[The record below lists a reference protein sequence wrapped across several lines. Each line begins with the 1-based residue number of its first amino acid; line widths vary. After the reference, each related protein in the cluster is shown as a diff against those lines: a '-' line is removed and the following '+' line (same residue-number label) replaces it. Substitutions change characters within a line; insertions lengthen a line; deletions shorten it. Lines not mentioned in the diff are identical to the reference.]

1 MGLNGEAGL
10 SLEWGAELRESKESG
25 LNRESP
31 ERQLA
36 GSTEVAESS
45 PEWRQPPFLLA
56 SEAPQEEDETAAL
69 LSAAARKGC
78 YDVAQQLLSQGT
90 GAINSQDATGRT
102 PLFWATEYRHERLVE
117 LLLSHG
123 ADPDVRDKALGFQGC
138 LKRKVLRAGPS
149 ANSTEGLCPSDPM
162 QEGNLC
168 LHRAAHFGSPTIAR
182 MLLEA
187 GSDLNTTNHLGNSP
201 LHLAAQEKCHECLR
215 DISRGFEQVAI
226 PCLNMV
232 DQESCPGDFLYIT
245 GNIVSGSAL
254 LPTKTWDQ
262 NPEKAL
268 LRESPQVTLENE
280 PFSNPISKAMSPWLG
295 PESPSGDHLASIF
308 SLAVGW
314 FCCRQMLV
322 WFQPEGLYV
331 TIPAGSTPAALIPC
345 STHLGKGCR
354 CDGGCTMASC
364 PCILRSQCSWT
375 LTGGQLRLDTT
386 GTAPEV
392 GSIYECSML
401 CTCPRSCPNRVVQR
415 GLRYFGELISNTEAA
430 HREEDTYYFVV
441 DMQDG
446 RQCCLDGRYYG
457 NVGRFL
463 NHSCQPNLVALQ
475 VALGY
480 EIPGIAFFST
490 RAIQAGEELG

>member
-1 MGLNGEAGL
+1 MGLNGEAALG
-10 SLEWGAELRESKESG
+10 LEWGTEVKESKESG
-25 LNRESP
+25 LNRDSP
-31 ERQLA
+31 ERQVK
-36 GSTEVAESS
+36 GSKEVAESS
-45 PEWRQPPFLLA
+45 PEWHQPPFLLA
-56 SEAPQEEDETAAL
+56 SEAPARGFIQAHLLLQEEDETAAL
-69 LSAAARKGC
+69 LCAAARKGC
-78 YDVAQQLLSQGT
+78 YDMAQQLLSQGR

-102 PLFWATEYRHERLVE
+102 PLFWATEYRHKRLVE

-123 ADPDVRDKALGFQGC
+123 ADPDVRDKVCTRQGSGG
-138 LKRKVLRAGPS
+138 RKGKEAHPAVASYKPRGVHIERAGKGQDP
-149 ANSTEGLCPSDPM
+149 AKCPKESHSHTWLGSNCTSRLSPM
-162 QEGNLC
+162 DLVAVG
-168 LHRAAHFGSPTIAR
+168 HWAPTALQR

-187 GSDLNTTNHLGNSP
+187 GSDLNATNHLGNSP
-201 LHLAAQEKCHECLR
+201 LHLAAQEKCHECLSLFLACGAVSLKNKAGQLPQQCTQVSSPSCRALQAFSGQLPSQVEQILSR

-232 DQESCPGDFLYIT
+232 DQESYPRDFLYIT
-245 GNIVSGSAL
+245 GNIMSGSML
-254 LPTKTWDQ
+254 LPTKAWDQ
-262 NPEKAL
+262 
-268 LRESPQVTLENE
+268 SQ
-280 PFSNPISKAMSPWLG
+280 
-295 PESPSGDHLASIF
+295 
-308 SLAVGW
+308 
-314 FCCRQMLV
+314 
-322 WFQPEGLYV
+322 
-331 TIPAGSTPAALIPC
+331 
-345 STHLGKGCR
+345 GCR

-375 LTGGQLRLDTT
+375 FKGGQLRLDTT
-386 GTAPEV
+386 GTAPEM

-401 CTCPRSCPNRVVQR
+401 CACSRSCPNRVVQR

-446 RQCCLDGRYYG
+446 QQCCLDGRYYG

-490 RAIQAGEELG
+490 RAIPAGEELG